1 MADIDTSALKE
12 NFAAVA
18 ARGGDDVALYFYSYL
33 FLKYPE
39 TRAMFPP
46 AMTRQR
52 DRLVGALVRIVTNV
66 DNGAVLVP
74 YLEDLG
80 RDHRKFGTLTAHY
93 PAVGEALLAT
103 LRHFSGDAW
112 TDRLAADWA
121 AAYGVVAAAMSGAA
135 ETAALTDPPYWD
147 AEIVE
152 VDRRTFDIAVLTVR
166 TGVPVP
172 YRAGQSLA
180 VEPSTLRPREWRW
193 YTPANAP
200 GGRDIELHA
209 RLIPGGPVS
218 TALVRAAA
226 PGDRL
231 RFGPPFGR
239 MTLDPASPRPLL
251 MVAGSTG
258 LAPMKAL
265 IDQVARDGGRRTHL
279 YFGARSGREV
289 YDRDAVA
296 ALDERHPWLTVIT
309 AVSDDLRW
317 TGVQGL
323 VGDVAAAGGEWS
335 GHDVYVCGSPVMVE
349 ATVKQLMAVGVPE
362 PQIRFEEF
370 GEA

>member
-39 TRAMFPP
+39 TREMFPP

-349 ATVKQLMAVGVPE
+349 ATVKQLLAVGVPE